1 MNKNTEILIRLDK
14 IVSKQPSK
22 WHKEAKFR
30 TENKEW
36 LRRSQAIS
44 LKILLRLR
52 ELGLSQVQLS
62 EKMNVSPQQI
72 NKWVKGKENLGR
84 VNIKT
89 GKCFGFY
96 NYTYSRNLNII
107 HKLLI

>member
-30 TENKEW
+30 TENKDW
-36 LRRSQAIS
+36 LIRSQAIS

-52 ELGLSQVQLS
+52 KLGLSQKQLS

-72 NKWVKGKENLGR
+72 NKWVKGKENFTLETISKLENALGF
-84 VNIKT
+84 T
-89 GKCFGFY
+89 
-96 NYTYSRNLNII
+96 II
-107 HKLLI
+107 HISEI